1 MLLVD
6 VVCICTHT
14 HANNMFARLSALYM
28 RACSANG
35 SSGSSSG
42 SEGASG
48 SFDVLNESICF
59 NCLVE
64 AQCRLLAH
72 RT

>member
-1 MLLVD
+1 
-6 VVCICTHT
+6 
-14 HANNMFARLSALYM
+14 M

-35 SSGSSSG
+35 SSGSGSG

-48 SFDVLNESICF
+48 SVDVLNESICF

-64 AQCRLLAH
+64 GQCRLLAH

>member
-1 MLLVD
+1 
-6 VVCICTHT
+6 
-14 HANNMFARLSALYM
+14 MFARLSTLYM
-28 RACSANG
+28 RACNADG
-35 SSGSSSG
+35 SSGSGSG

-48 SFDVLNESICF
+48 SVDVLNEFICF